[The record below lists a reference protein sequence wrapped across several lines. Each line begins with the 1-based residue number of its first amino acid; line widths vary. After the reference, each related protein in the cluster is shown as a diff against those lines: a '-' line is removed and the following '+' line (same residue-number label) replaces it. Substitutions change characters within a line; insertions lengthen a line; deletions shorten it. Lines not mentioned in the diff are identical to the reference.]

1 MGVST
6 SSDHHI
12 FYALLKRNLPIQKKP
27 ARHPYPPTI
36 TIPTSIHRQRSN
48 EQQVHLTRHDLG
60 LGILLLLQ
68 LRSVLPEHFP
78 HPRCSGGTHLHS
90 IRREFL
96 PLIHGL

>member
-1 MGVST
+1 MGVS
-6 SSDHHI
+6 SRSNQHI
-12 FYALLKRNLPIQKKP
+12 LFALLNRNLLVQQKP

-36 TIPTSIHRQRSN
+36 TIPTAIHRQRSN

-68 LRSVLPEHFP
+68 LRTILPEHLP
-78 HPRCSGGTHLHS
+78 QPRCSGGTHLHS